1 MYEYNAVVTRVIDG
15 DTIDVV
21 VDLGFRVDHRTRVRL
36 FGIDTPETRTRDL
49 EEKARGFKAKARL
62 IELLERNQYQIT
74 LVSNEWGKY
83 GRALATIYVDGIDIN
98 QQLILENLAVP
109 YLP

>member
-21 VDLGFRVDHRTRVRL
+21 IDLGFRVDHRTRVRL
-36 FGIDTPETRTRDL
+36 FGIDTPEVRTRDL
-49 EEKARGFKAKARL
+49 EEKARGFKAKERL
-62 IELLERNQYQIT
+62 IELLERNQNQIT
-74 LVSNEWGKY
+74 LTSNEWGKF
-83 GRALATIYVDGIDIN
+83 GRALATIYVDGVDIN